1 MNLLKRFFMFVV
13 ITTVSIFTLIGCS
26 FSTNKKPLSIE
37 MEGEIW
43 AGVEY
48 DLVVNITAGDAS
60 SVEWSIDNGKVAT
73 FQNGKLIGL
82 EEGSFNLT
90 AKLGDDKDV
99 CHIVVKEAAVYNVSY
114 VLFGGSENAEEPLVR
129 TVYEYTEAT
138 ALTSP
143 VKEGY
148 VFQGYYTNESF
159 EGEPVTSISG
169 EVGQDITLYAKW
181 EVIEYTTSYD
191 LAGGKLPEGVVLPEV
206 RTIDSVAFTL
216 PELTKEGY
224 TFAGWFTADGEEVK
238 YVGSE
243 NLHIDALYAKF
254 EAIEYEITYELNGGT
269 NSDSNP
275 SKYTCEQK
283 VEFAAPSKFGYKFVG
298 WEVEGKQVEGI
309 EAGSMGAVHAVAK
322 WEVVSLVVEF
332 ELNGG
337 ALAEGVVLPT
347 SRTVED
353 APYVLPTE
361 LSKLGHNFIGWFDN
375 AECKGEKITQLDE
388 TNVKV
393 SKFYAGFEEVRYN
406 ISYELNGGANDA
418 ANPDSY
424 LYGIA
429 VELKPATKEHYEF
442 VEWQLNGVAVEEVA
456 AGTLGEVKLVAVWK
470 AIEYTVSIDN
480 NDGTEY
486 REPMT
491 LDEFADMIVKDFNST
506 GMSDAVTTTK
516 ESFKSTSHPNI
527 KYVFDDAE
535 MLAKYKWFFQFA
547 IDEMTRAAELNG
559 KDDYLAD
566 TVAMLQAMI
575 DGDTTVIAAGSNAD
589 ERTAFRWLIEGLL
602 NRRLSTGTGLY
613 NQLMIDYSKE
623 ENVARFTTAQ
633 GSGMPTIKLTV
644 ESELPTPVREHY
656 EFLGWYE
663 NGVKVEKISGE
674 TTLVAEWKAV
684 EYDVELDFAGGQLEG
699 VNLDAFADE
708 LVKDFNS
715 TGKSDAVTTTK
726 ESFKST
732 SHPNIKYV
740 FADAAMLAKYKW
752 FFQFAIE
759 EMTKAAELNGKD
771 DYLADTVAMLQAMI
785 DGDTTAAGLSSNADE
800 RTAFRWLI
808 EGLLNRRLSTGT
820 GLYNQLMIDYSK
832 EENVARFEEALAA
845 PYAAGKYTVEDKLFN
860 LVREGYIFQ
869 GWYNEQGEKVET
881 IKASQKLV
889 AKWEII
895 KFEIEYEL
903 NEGSWAEGQEGVNQF
918 DWGTV
923 VTLPTP
929 VREGYEFLGWI
940 ENFEYVTEIENRDY
954 VLVAKWKDATQTG
967 YEVIFDLNGGSWG
980 KDLSTFADELIKDF
994 NSTGKS
1000 DAKVTTKNEF
1010 RATSHPN
1017 IKYVFA
1023 DAEMLAK
1030 YKWLFEFA
1038 KAEITAAAGE
1048 KWADETHFKN
1058 TILMLDGMIAG
1069 DTNAVNIND
1078 GGNARTAF
1086 RWWVEGLINERLST
1100 GTGSYDHMMVD
1111 YSQAA
1116 NMNRFIAVYCPV
1128 EVTVEPNETLPTP
1141 VREHYFF
1148 DGWYVDGVKVEF
1160 ATGDDVLV
1168 AGWIHEDDY
1177 EWTVEFDLNG
1187 GAFEGATLDKFAD
1200 EIVGDFNKYGGSTTE
1215 TTKENF
1221 KGTSHPQIKTVFAMP
1236 EMLAKY
1242 KWFFEFAVEEITLA
1256 AGEKWADEEIYK
1268 NTMIMLNGMIA
1279 GDTNAVNINDG
1290 GNARTA
1296 FRYWVEG
1303 LLNEKLPTGT
1313 GSYDHLMVDYSNA
1326 ENMSRFMAVYTAA
1339 SQDVTFTAKD
1349 VLPTPVKENNKFL
1362 GWAHEGVI
1370 IEQVRGNWKL
1380 VAQWLDYA
1388 TVKYSISYE
1397 LDGGSWKEGE
1407 TPVTEFG
1414 WNEEVTLLEP
1424 VKEGYKFLGW
1434 YEDKQAVSSIGN
1446 KDYTLVA
1453 KWEEVINEDEAKT
1466 LYVDPENPEHYATLA
1481 DALEA
1486 ARTGD
1491 TIVMVAGN
1499 FEPAEITKGIKLL
1512 GANAGIN
1519 PNKAERG
1526 AETQFTSDLVVS
1538 ANNVLIDGI
1547 KLTGDGRIVGNAETG
1562 VSNLTITNVVVP
1574 ASTTNP
1580 SSAFSTTAPITLF
1593 SNTPGAY
1600 FENIVLNNLRYTESV
1615 GRPMILYGAQIIN
1628 LQILNS
1634 YFESEGAMGNYND
1647 AIKIDNAKD
1656 AAGNFTCEF
1665 GIKGDVAIKGNHF
1678 EDYHQYVIWFIDYQ
1692 EGNYE
1697 ILDNTFKNNGQTAS
1711 SHCAVRFQ
1719 SYSGAEDGKVN
1730 IEFGYNTVDN
1740 SYSLIRFDAAANRT
1754 EDNTTVKVNYN
1765 KLLNCAATYFVNN
1778 KLTFAIDATNNYYG
1792 FAPDANK
1799 FLNAIWEPYISN
1811 EKDIPE
1817 YVDEENSVKIDY
1829 VLNGGTLPEGAEE
1842 YYNRLLGISSL
1853 IAPTYENHIF
1863 LGWYYNDKLVTSLE
1877 AGLEGEVQL
1886 VAKWREDALYVGEGD
1901 EDWIYA
1907 TIAEALAAAKEG
1919 DKIILL
1925 PGTYNEDITISTN
1938 GLTIAGPNQG
1948 INAVTGTRGE
1958 EATITGKVTVA
1969 AGVKGLTIDGIA
1981 LSGAATITG
1990 TQVINFTFKNNFVH
2004 DTNAPSGA
2012 WAESNAYK
2020 SATINFITTTGKESK
2035 NVQFLDNYFKN
2046 VQDVNVNFTRVTN
2059 VSYDG
2064 NKFHNF
2070 GYDAIRFNDGGY
2082 NSGLLSFTN
2091 NEFVQDTLG
2100 GYNGIFFRIYG
2111 GSGQDTEIVVKN
2123 NRFVNIGTE
2132 SAGLYSNAISARNY
2146 QEKGAYF
2153 TISNN
2158 YFEGCLNYIRLRN
2171 NATAANHAASEWEVT
2186 IELNQFIGLPKSY
2199 YFASRNG
2206 TSGDNDSTAP
2216 LGCIFGANYY
2226 TDKDGNVIT
2235 DLTQYESYF
2244 VDVLNKGTAL
2254 EKAPE
2259 ASDVEGLEFYSISYD
2274 LNGGSTYES
2283 FVYEYSSAIEEAI
2296 ALPQLTLV
2304 NHQFMGWLLNGELVT
2319 EISVETRGNL
2329 HLVAEFKVLE
2339 GELYDIT
2346 FVNEKEFAVWPSRGA
2361 VGREEIIAELMSDL
2375 YEWAQSNGE
2384 TRSFADYE
2392 ADIKAKIAA
2401 YSDIKL
2407 RNTELGNYPAEDG
2420 STEYFFNVP
2429 KYYQKWNEFFAI
2441 FNEAMLAV
2449 NSGQVFYSDTYAAM
2463 VRLAQFIAWS
2473 STGQSYFTS
2482 FLGRMCAAT
2491 KVPQEIPTQ
2500 YRGGQI
2506 LELPQ
2511 LSMENGLEFLGWY
2524 DNPEFTGEAITS
2536 ITALDTGAKTFYA
2549 KWAPEVKAEKLEINK
2564 VTEMLLFTTHQ
2575 FVWSITPDNTT
2586 DKSVEFFSSNEAV
2599 ATVSSKGL
2607 VTALSL
2613 GTTTI
2618 TVKVYGNRDIDLV
2631 YELTVYSNDYIDA
2644 SYAEESYA
2652 KVNETVQLLAQVV
2665 KKDGTIGGVNW
2676 TSATPEIATVDGNGL
2691 VTALRP
2697 GQAKIVATDAANP
2710 ELSVEFFVT
2719 VLEENTSEAL
2729 DFIINSHEDNI
2740 FTRYNLGIGSGIP
2753 EYYKDIFG
2761 SVSKLLYNYDY
2772 QVDTSRKDTEV
2783 NTNTGDYYLD
2793 MTSVEFITVHYTG
2806 NMSLKADGKANAN
2819 YFVGDNSV
2827 SIHYTTGN
2835 DGIYQ
2840 CLDHKDGAW
2849 HAGDSGAMDVV
2860 GAFEWMPT
2868 GVMVGENDPQYP
2880 VFTIS
2885 DDFYY
2890 EINGY
2895 KTSVEMAKPWDYSG
2909 RGTDHI
2915 LNADGTIS
2923 SQSDFGQSG
2932 FTGRAPESFINDMGL
2947 PFMIQ
2952 DGQYYMGTTWWCYTQ
2967 VYEGRICSTGG
2978 NRNSVGI
2985 ESCVDKGSDLWYT
2998 WQITAQLVARLMVE
3012 LELDITRVRGHHFF
3026 SGKDC
3031 PQPMLANDCEI
3042 WNEFKALILAEYELI
3057 TKYADYEITFE
3068 SHNPDIID
3076 NNGRVIAQPS
3086 ETTCVSYTITLTKD
3100 GVSESVTL
3108 SSMVKGLY
3116 VDR

>member
-1 MNLLKRFFMFVV
+1 MVDYYK
-13 ITTVSIFTLIGCS
+13 
-26 FSTNKKPLSIE
+26 
-37 MEGEIW
+37 
-43 AGVEY
+43 A
-48 DLVVNITAGDAS
+48 
-60 SVEWSIDNGKVAT
+60 
-73 FQNGKLIGL
+73 
-82 EEGSFNLT
+82 
-90 AKLGDDKDV
+90 
-99 CHIVVKEAAVYNVSY
+99 
-114 VLFGGSENAEEPLVR
+114 EN
-129 TVYEYTEAT
+129 
-138 ALTSP
+138 
-143 VKEGY
+143 
-148 VFQGYYTNESF
+148 
-159 EGEPVTSISG
+159 
-169 EVGQDITLYAKW
+169 
-181 EVIEYTTSYD
+181 
-191 LAGGKLPEGVVLPEV
+191 
-206 RTIDSVAFTL
+206 
-216 PELTKEGY
+216 
-224 TFAGWFTADGEEVK
+224 
-238 YVGSE
+238 
-243 NLHIDALYAKF
+243 
-254 EAIEYEITYELNGGT
+254 
-269 NSDSNP
+269 
-275 SKYTCEQK
+275 
-283 VEFAAPSKFGYKFVG
+283 
-298 WEVEGKQVEGI
+298 
-309 EAGSMGAVHAVAK
+309 M
-322 WEVVSLVVEF
+322 
-332 ELNGG
+332 
-337 ALAEGVVLPT
+337 
-347 SRTVED
+347 
-353 APYVLPTE
+353 
-361 LSKLGHNFIGWFDN
+361 
-375 AECKGEKITQLDE
+375 
-388 TNVKV
+388 
-393 SKFYAGFEEVRYN
+393 
-406 ISYELNGGANDA
+406 
-418 ANPDSY
+418 
-424 LYGIA
+424 
-429 VELKPATKEHYEF
+429 
-442 VEWQLNGVAVEEVA
+442 
-456 AGTLGEVKLVAVWK
+456 
-470 AIEYTVSIDN
+470 
-480 NDGTEY
+480 
-486 REPMT
+486 
-491 LDEFADMIVKDFNST
+491 
-506 GMSDAVTTTK
+506 
-516 ESFKSTSHPNI
+516 
-527 KYVFDDAE
+527 
-535 MLAKYKWFFQFA
+535 
-547 IDEMTRAAELNG
+547 
-559 KDDYLAD
+559 
-566 TVAMLQAMI
+566 
-575 DGDTTVIAAGSNAD
+575 
-589 ERTAFRWLIEGLL
+589 
-602 NRRLSTGTGLY
+602 
-613 NQLMIDYSKE
+613 
-623 ENVARFTTAQ
+623 
-633 GSGMPTIKLTV
+633 
-644 ESELPTPVREHY
+644 
-656 EFLGWYE
+656 
-663 NGVKVEKISGE
+663 
-674 TTLVAEWKAV
+674 
-684 EYDVELDFAGGQLEG
+684 
-699 VNLDAFADE
+699 
-708 LVKDFNS
+708 
-715 TGKSDAVTTTK
+715 
-726 ESFKST
+726 
-732 SHPNIKYV
+732 
-740 FADAAMLAKYKW
+740 
-752 FFQFAIE
+752 
-759 EMTKAAELNGKD
+759 
-771 DYLADTVAMLQAMI
+771 
-785 DGDTTAAGLSSNADE
+785 
-800 RTAFRWLI
+800 
-808 EGLLNRRLSTGT
+808 
-820 GLYNQLMIDYSK
+820 
-832 EENVARFEEALAA
+832 ARFEEALAA
-845 PYAAGKYTVEDKLFN
+845 PYAAGKYTVEDELFT

-869 GWYNEQGEKVET
+869 GWFNEQGEKVESV
-881 IKASQKLV
+881 KASQKLV

-903 NEGSWAEGQEGVNQF
+903 NEGSWVEGQEGVTQF

-940 ENFEYVTEIENRDY
+940 ENFEYVTEIENKDY

-980 KDLSTFADELIKDF
+980 KDLSTFATELIKDF

-1000 DAKVTTKNEF
+1000 DALTTTKESF
-1010 RATSHPN
+1010 KSTSHPN

-1023 DAEMLAK
+1023 MPEMLAK
-1030 YKWLFEFA
+1030 YKWFFKFA
-1038 KAEITAAAGE
+1038 IDEMTKAAELNGKDAYLADTVAMLQAMINGDTTVIGLSSN
-1048 KWADETHFKN
+1048 ADE
-1058 TILMLDGMIAG
+1058 
-1069 DTNAVNIND
+1069 
-1078 GGNARTAF
+1078 RTAF
-1086 RWWVEGLINERLST
+1086 RWWIEGLLNGKLPT
-1100 GTGSYDHMMVD
+1100 GTGSYDQLMID
-1111 YSQAA
+1111 YSKAA
-1116 NMNRFIAVYCPV
+1116 NMNRFVAVYCPV
-1128 EVTVEPNETLPTP
+1128 EATVEPNETLPTP

-1200 EIVGDFNKYGGSTTE
+1200 QLIKDFNSTGKSDAKV
-1215 TTKENF
+1215 TTKTEF
-1221 KGTSHPQIKTVFAMP
+1221 KATSHPNIKYVFADAA
-1236 EMLAKY
+1236 MLAKY
-1242 KWFFEFAVEEITLA
+1242 KWFFQFAIDEMTRAAELNGKDYYLADTVAMLQAMIDGDTTA
-1256 AGEKWADEEIYK
+1256 AGASSNADE
-1268 NTMIMLNGMIA
+1268 
-1279 GDTNAVNINDG
+1279 
-1290 GNARTA
+1290 RTA

-1303 LLNEKLPTGT
+1303 LLNEKLPTDT

-1326 ENMSRFMAVYTAA
+1326 ENMSRFMTVYTAA

-1453 KWEEVINEDEAKT
+1453 KWEEEINEDEAKT

-1481 DALEA
+1481 EALEA

-1491 TIVMVAGN
+1491 TIVMAAGL

-1519 PNKAERG
+1519 PNRATRG
-1526 AETQFTSDLVVS
+1526 SETVFTKDLIVS
-1538 ANNVLIDGI
+1538 ANNVTIDGI
-1547 KLTGDGRIVGNAETG
+1547 ELTLKGRIVGNSETG
-1562 VSNLTITNVVVP
+1562 ASNLTITNVLVSE
-1574 ASTTNP
+1574 STTNP
-1580 SSAFSTTAPITLF
+1580 GNADSSTAPITLF
-1593 SNTPGAY
+1593 TNVKGVY
-1600 FENIVLNNLRYTESV
+1600 FENITLSNLRYEKSV
-1615 GRPMILYGAQIIN
+1615 GRPMILYGAQIVNIN
-1628 LQILNS
+1628 ILNS
-1634 YFESEGAMGNYND
+1634 VFDSDGSKSNYND
-1647 AIKIDNAKD
+1647 GIKLHDPSLDNTP
-1656 AAGNFTCEF
+1656 GTPTEF
-1665 GIKGDVAIKGNHF
+1665 GVKGDVIIKGNQF
-1678 EDYHQYVIWFIDYQ
+1678 IEYYQYPIWFNHYQ
-1692 EGNYE
+1692 EGNYVIE
-1697 ILDNTFKNNGQTAS
+1697 NNLFKDCGQTAA

-1719 SYSGAEDGKVN
+1719 KYGGAVDGKVTIDFN
-1730 IEFGYNTVDN
+1730 YNTVQN
-1740 SYSLIRFDAAANRT
+1740 SYSLIRFDAAASRT
-1754 EDNTTVKVNYN
+1754 ADNTIVHANYN

-1778 KLTFAIDATNNYYG
+1778 KLTFDIDATNNYYG
-1792 FAPDANK
+1792 FAPDADK
-1799 FLNAIWEPYISN
+1799 FLNATWEPYFAKES
-1811 EKDIPE
+1811 DIPK

-1829 VLNGGTLPEGAEE
+1829 VLNGGTLVEGAEE
-1842 YYNRLLGISSL
+1842 YYNKLTGMSTI
-1853 IAPTYENHIF
+1853 IAPTYENHVF

-1877 AGLEGEVQL
+1877 AGIEGDIQL

-1901 EDWIYA
+1901 EDWIYP
-1907 TIAEALAAAKEG
+1907 TIADALAVAKDG
-1919 DKIILL
+1919 DVIIIMAGEYAETLSISVPNLTIKGPNAGVNAVNGSRADEAVIKGVITLSAKASGITFDGLAFTGNAKIL
-1925 PGTYNEDITISTN
+1925 YNEAT
-1938 GLTIAGPNQG
+1938 
-1948 INAVTGTRGE
+1948 VFTG
-1958 EATITGKVTVA
+1958 
-1969 AGVKGLTIDGIA
+1969 
-1981 LSGAATITG
+1981 
-1990 TQVINFTFKNNFVH
+1990 FTFQNNKVY
-2004 DTNAPSGA
+2004 DTTVTTMDWSA
-2012 WAESNAYK
+2012 SNYDNRYVLPA
-2020 SATINFITTTGKESK
+2020 FI
-2035 NVQFLDNYFKN
+2035 QFTNSSSSSSVELVEIFDNSF
-2046 VQDVNVNFTRVTN
+2046 VNVSEIN
-2059 VSYDG
+2059 VLLNRSANISVDG
-2064 NKFHNF
+2064 NLFKDF
-2070 GYDAIRFNDGGY
+2070 GVDAIRTEGGY
-2082 NSGLLSFTN
+2082 VYGVLSFTN
-2091 NEFVQDTLG
+2091 NVFEQTKLG
-2100 GYNGIFFRIYG
+2100 SAGNGIFLYSVAGSSAANRTDVIIEGNKFVKLGKNYG
-2111 GSGQDTEIVVKN
+2111 GVFTGAVSAYRFQENLTTFTIKN
-2123 NRFVNIGTE
+2123 NIFDHCYDY
-2132 SAGLYSNAISARNY
+2132 LY
-2146 QEKGAYF
+2146 
-2153 TISNN
+2153 
-2158 YFEGCLNYIRLRN
+2158 LRN
-2171 NATAANHAASEWEVT
+2171 NGGSSADWFCTVEN
-2186 IELNQFIGLPKSY
+2186 NQFLGLPTNQYYGSY
-2199 YFASRNG
+2199 RNTDSQSTNPHLAVF
-2206 TSGDNDSTAP
+2206 TSNYYEDND
-2216 LGCIFGANYY
+2216 G
-2226 TDKDGNVIT
+2226 KVIT
-2235 DLTQYESYF
+2235 DLSAYAQYFKHMASY
-2244 VDVLNKGTAL
+2244 GTAL
-2254 EKAPE
+2254 EAKPE
-2259 ASDVEGLEFYSISYD
+2259 FVTGTKVEFWEI
-2274 LNGGSTYES
+2274 TYELNNGQTYDS
-2283 FVYEYSSAIEEAI
+2283 FTYLYNSFNDKPIS
-2296 ALPQLTLV
+2296 LPKLTLV
-2304 NHQFMGWLLNGELVT
+2304 NHQFMGWLLNGELIS
-2319 EISVETRGNL
+2319 EIPADARGDL

-2346 FVNEKEFAVWPSRGA
+2346 FVNEKEVAVWPSRAA

-2441 FNEAMLAV
+2441 FNEAMIAV
-2449 NSGQVFYSDTYAAM
+2449 NSGQIFYSDTYAAM
-2463 VRLAQFIAWS
+2463 VRLAEFIAWGS
-2473 STGQSYFTS
+2473 KGQGYFTS
-2482 FLGRMCAAT
+2482 FLGKMCAAT

-2536 ITALDTGAKTFYA
+2536 ITVLDTGAKTFYA
-2549 KWAPEVKAEKLEINK
+2549 KWAQEVKAEKLEINK

-2575 FVWSITPDNTT
+2575 FVWSVTPDNTT

-2607 VTALSL
+2607 ITALSL

-2729 DFIINSHEDNI
+2729 DFIIDSHEDNI

-2761 SVSKLLYNYDY
+2761 SVSKLLFNYDY
-2772 QVDTSRKDTEV
+2772 NVDTSRKDTEV
-2783 NTNTGDYYLD
+2783 NNKTEDYYLD

-2806 NMSLKADGKANAN
+2806 NMSKGADGKANAN

-2840 CLDHKDGAW
+2840 CLDHKDGGW

-2895 KTSVEMAKPWDYSG
+2895 KTLVEMAKPWDYSG

-2932 FTGRAPESFINDMGL
+2932 FTGRTPESFINDMGL

-2985 ESCVDKGSDLWYT
+2985 ESCVDRGSDLWYT
-2998 WQITAQLVARLMVE
+2998 WQITAQLVAHLMVE

-3116 VDR
+3116 DM